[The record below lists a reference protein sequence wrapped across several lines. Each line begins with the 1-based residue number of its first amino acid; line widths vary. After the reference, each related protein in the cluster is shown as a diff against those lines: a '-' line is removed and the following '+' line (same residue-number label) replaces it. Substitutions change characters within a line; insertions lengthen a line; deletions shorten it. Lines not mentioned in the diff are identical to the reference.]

1 MKKYLAL
8 LLVLVMVLSLAAC
21 ASKPA
26 ETTDEPEKTTTEPAP
41 AEETKD
47 EEPAPAE
54 ETKEEE
60 PTEEP
65 ADNTEYAVA
74 MITDYGDIT
83 DQSFNQTTYEACKAF
98 CEANGITFNYF
109 KPAGDNT
116 ADRVAMI
123 EKAVDEGYNVIVM
136 PGYAFGGAIVE
147 AAPEFPDVKFIAL
160 DVAKGDLLEAGV
172 AKAGESYDYNPDN
185 WDLEK
190 YVDMSNVYCA
200 IYQEELCGYMAGY
213 AAVKLGYKS
222 LGFLGGMAVPAVIRY
237 GYGFVQ
243 GVDAAAADLG
253 LSDVTVKYVYGGQFF
268 GDADITA
275 VMDTWY
281 ANGTEVV
288 FACGGGIYTSAVD
301 AAKKANG
308 KVIGVDVDQAGVIA
322 NYAGVDGLTV
332 TSAMKG
338 LYPATYDTL
347 NDVII
352 NGNWANYVGKIATLG
367 LVSADDPE
375 ANYVQI
381 PMGEGTQWSDSFTQD
396 DYKAMVA
403 DMYNGVITVSND
415 ISKTASDFATVIT
428 VDDQGAIKG

>member
-1 MKKYLAL
+1 MKKFFAL
-8 LLVLVMVLSLAAC
+8 LLSLAMVLALVAC
-21 ASKPA
+21 GQKDPTPDTPDTPDD
-26 ETTDEPEKTTTEPAP
+26 TTPEV
-41 AEETKD
+41 
-47 EEPAPAE
+47 
-54 ETKEEE
+54 
-60 PTEEP
+60 
-65 ADNTEYAVA
+65 EYKVA

-98 CEANGITFNYF
+98 AEDNSIEFSYF
-109 KPAGDNT
+109 RPAGDNT

-123 EKAVDEGYNVIVM
+123 EKAVDEGFNVIVM

-160 DVAKGDLLEAGV
+160 DVAAGDLLETAV
-172 AKAGESYDYNPDN
+172 AKAGESYDYTPEN
-185 WDLEK
+185 WDLSK

-200 IYQEELCGYMAGY
+200 VYQEELCGYMAGY

-222 LGFLGGMAVPAVIRY
+222 LGFLGGMAVPAVVRY

-243 GVDAAAADLG
+243 GVDAAAADMG
-253 LSDVTVKYVYGGQFF
+253 LTDVKVNYIYGGQFF

-281 ANGTEVV
+281 QGGTEVV

-301 AAKKANG
+301 AAKKANA

-322 NYAGVDGLTV
+322 KYAGVDGMTV

-347 NDVII
+347 TDVIV
-352 NGNWANYVGKIATLG
+352 NGNWDKYVGKIETLG
-367 LVSADDPE
+367 LVSGTDPE

-381 PMGEGTQWSDSFTQD
+381 PMGDGTQWSDSFTQD
-396 DYKAMVA
+396 NYKAMVK
-403 DMYNGVITVSND
+403 DMFDGKITVSNNTSSD
-415 ISKTASDFATVIT
+415 VSAADFATVIT
-428 VDDQGAIKG
+428 VDDQGSIKG

>member
-1 MKKYLAL
+1 MKKFFAL
-8 LLVLVMVLSLAAC
+8 LLSLAMVLALVAC
-21 ASKPA
+21 GQK
-26 ETTDEPEKTTTEPAP
+26 ETTTPDDTQTPDDTTPEV
-41 AEETKD
+41 
-47 EEPAPAE
+47 
-54 ETKEEE
+54 
-60 PTEEP
+60 
-65 ADNTEYAVA
+65 EYKIA

-98 CEANGITFNYF
+98 AEDNSIEFSYF

-123 EKAVDEGYNVIVM
+123 EKAVDEGFNVIVM

-160 DVAKGDLLEAGV
+160 DVAAGDLLETAV
-172 AKAGESYDYNPDN
+172 AKAGEAYDYTPEN
-185 WDLEK
+185 WDLNK

-200 IYQEELCGYMAGY
+200 VYQEELCGYMAGY
-213 AAVKLGYKS
+213 AAVKLGYKN
-222 LGFLGGMAVPAVIRY
+222 LGFLGGMSVPAVVRY

-253 LSDVTVKYVYGGQFF
+253 LTDVKLNYIYGGQFF

-281 ANGTEVV
+281 QGGTEVV

-301 AAKKANG
+301 AAKKVNA

-322 NYAGVDGLTV
+322 KYAGVDGMTV

-347 NDVII
+347 TDVIV
-352 NGNWANYVGKIATLG
+352 NGNWDKYVGKIATLG
-367 LVSADDPE
+367 LVSGTDPE

-381 PMGEGTQWSDSFTQD
+381 PMGDGTQWSDSFTQD
-396 DYKAMVA
+396 DYKAMVK
-403 DMYNGVITVSND
+403 DMFDGKITVSND
-415 ISKTASDFATVIT
+415 TTKAPTDFATAIT
-428 VDDQGAIKG
+428 VNAQGQIKG

>member
-1 MKKYLAL
+1 MKKILAL
-8 LLVLVMVLSLAAC
+8 LLVLALSLTLVACGSGKKDAA
-21 ASKPA
+21 STGSYK
-26 ETTDEPEKTTTEPAP
+26 
-41 AEETKD
+41 
-47 EEPAPAE
+47 
-54 ETKEEE
+54 
-60 PTEEP
+60 
-65 ADNTEYAVA
+65 VA
-74 MITDYGDIT
+74 MVTDYGDIT
-83 DQSFNQTTYEACKAF
+83 DQSFNQTTWEAVVAF
-98 CEANGITFNYF
+98 GKDNNVETKYY
-109 KPAGDNT
+109 KPTSNDTAG
-116 ADRVAMI
+116 RVASVELAI
-123 EKAVDEGYNVIVM
+123 AEGYNVIVM